1 MLLFLN
7 KTWRNYGLCLL
18 LGYGAMAML
27 LWQLPDN
34 KLHMYFLDIGQG
46 DSTLIK
52 TPNNHQI
59 LIDGGPKN
67 YVLQELDKVMPFFD
81 KTIDLVVITH
91 PHADHIDGLVEVLK
105 RYEVDAVLIS
115 GVDYESPSYDEFLK
129 VVAEKNIQIYIAK
142 KSEDFSFGNVFL
154 DVIYPDKSI
163 FGKKFQDL
171 NNSSIVIKILYGGK
185 KILMTGDM
193 AFEEENLLIKTG
205 LNLNADILK
214 VGHHGSKTSSSR
226 EFLNLVKPEI
236 AIIQSEN
243 GNSFGHPSKEALN
256 RLKAAGVQQIY
267 RNDIDGLIE
276 IIF

>member
-7 KTWRNYGLCLL
+7 KTWRKFGLCLL
-18 LGYGAMAML
+18 AGYVALGAL
-27 LWQLPDN
+27 IWQIPDN
-34 KLHMYFLDIGQG
+34 RFHIYFLNIGQG

-59 LIDGGPKN
+59 LVDGGPKN
-67 YVLQELDKVMPFFD
+67 YILQELDVVMPFFD
-81 KTIDLVVITH
+81 KTIDLVVVTH
-91 PHADHIDGLVEVLK
+91 PHADHIDGLIEVLK
-105 RYEVDAVLIS
+105 RYEVNAVLIT
-115 GVDYESPSYDEFLK
+115 GVDYKSPSYDEFLK
-129 VVAEKNIQIYIAK
+129 IVTEKNIQIYIAEK
-142 KSEDFSFGNVFL
+142 NEDFSFGNVTF
-154 DVIYPDKSI
+154 DVIYPNKPLL
-163 FGKKFQDL
+163 GKKFQDL
-171 NNSSIVIKILYGGK
+171 NNSSIVIKILYSGK

-205 LNLNADILK
+205 LNLRADILK

-226 EFLNLVKPEI
+226 DFLNLVKPEI
-236 AIIQSEN
+236 AIIQSGN

-267 RNDIDGLIE
+267 RNDMDGLVE

>member
-7 KTWRNYGLCLL
+7 KTWMKFGLCLL
-18 LGYGAMAML
+18 AGYVALGAL
-27 LWQLPDN
+27 IWQIPDN
-34 KLHMYFLDIGQG
+34 RFHIYFLNIGQG

-59 LIDGGPKN
+59 LVDGGPKN
-67 YVLQELDKVMPFFD
+67 YILQELDVVMPFFD
-81 KTIDLVVITH
+81 KTIDLVVVTH
-91 PHADHIDGLVEVLK
+91 PHADHIDGLIEVLK
-105 RYEVDAVLIS
+105 RYEVNAVLIT
-115 GVDYESPSYDEFLK
+115 GVDYKSPSYDEFLK
-129 VVAEKNIQIYIAK
+129 IVTEKNIQIYIAEK
-142 KSEDFSFGNVFL
+142 NEDFSFGNVTF
-154 DVIYPDKSI
+154 DVIYPNKPLL
-163 FGKKFQDL
+163 GKKFQDL
-171 NNSSIVIKILYGGK
+171 NNSSIVIKILYSGK

-205 LNLNADILK
+205 LNLRADILK

-226 EFLNLVKPEI
+226 DFLNLVKPEI
-236 AIIQSEN
+236 AIIQSGN

-267 RNDIDGLIE
+267 RNDMDGLVE

>member
-7 KTWRNYGLCLL
+7 KTWRKFGLCLL
-18 LGYGAMAML
+18 AGYVALGAL
-27 LWQLPDN
+27 IWQIPDN
-34 KLHMYFLDIGQG
+34 RFHIYFLNIGQG
-46 DSTLIK
+46 DSTFIK

-59 LIDGGPKN
+59 LVDGGPKN
-67 YVLQELDKVMPFFD
+67 YILQELDVVMPFFD
-81 KTIDLVVITH
+81 KTIDLVVVTH
-91 PHADHIDGLVEVLK
+91 PHADHIDGLIEVLK
-105 RYEVDAVLIS
+105 RYEVNAVLIT
-115 GVDYESPSYDEFLK
+115 GVDYKSPSYDEFLK
-129 VVAEKNIQIYIAK
+129 IVTEKNIQIYIAEK
-142 KSEDFSFGNVFL
+142 NEDFSFGNVTL
-154 DVIYPDKSI
+154 DVIYPNKPLL
-163 FGKKFQDL
+163 GKKFQDL

-205 LNLNADILK
+205 LNLRADILK

-226 EFLNLVKPEI
+226 DFLNLVKPEI
-236 AIIQSEN
+236 AIIQSGN

-267 RNDIDGLIE
+267 RNDMDGLVE

>member
-7 KTWRNYGLCLL
+7 KTWMKFGLCLL
-18 LGYGAMAML
+18 AGYVALGAL
-27 LWQLPDN
+27 IWQIPDN
-34 KLHMYFLDIGQG
+34 RFHIYFLNIGQG

-59 LIDGGPKN
+59 LVDGGPKN
-67 YVLQELDKVMPFFD
+67 HILQELDAVMPFFD
-81 KTIDLVVITH
+81 KTIDLVVVTH
-91 PHADHIDGLVEVLK
+91 PHADHIDGLIEVLK

-115 GVDYESPSYDEFLK
+115 GVDYKSPSYDEFLK
-129 VVAEKNIQIYIAK
+129 IVMEKNIQIYIAEK
-142 KSEDFSFGNVFL
+142 NEDFSFGNVTL
-154 DVIYPDKSI
+154 DVIYPNKPLL
-163 FGKKFQDL
+163 GKRFQDL

-205 LNLNADILK
+205 LNLRADILK

-226 EFLNLVKPEI
+226 DFLNLVKPEI
-236 AIIQSEN
+236 AIIQSGN

-267 RNDIDGLIE
+267 RNDIDGLVE

>member
-1 MLLFLN
+1 MKF
-7 KTWRNYGLCLL
+7 GLCLL
-18 LGYGAMAML
+18 AGYVALGAL
-27 LWQLPDN
+27 IWQIPDN
-34 KLHMYFLDIGQG
+34 RFHIYFLNIGQG

-59 LIDGGPKN
+59 LVDGGPKN
-67 YVLQELDKVMPFFD
+67 YILQELDVVMPFFD
-81 KTIDLVVITH
+81 KTIDLVVVTH
-91 PHADHIDGLVEVLK
+91 PHADHIDGLIEVLK
-105 RYEVDAVLIS
+105 RYEVNAVLIT
-115 GVDYESPSYDEFLK
+115 GVDYKSPSYDEFLK
-129 VVAEKNIQIYIAK
+129 IVTEKNIQIYIAEK
-142 KSEDFSFGNVFL
+142 NEDFSFGNVTF
-154 DVIYPDKSI
+154 DVIYPNKPLL
-163 FGKKFQDL
+163 GKRFQDL

-205 LNLNADILK
+205 LNLRADILK

-226 EFLNLVKPEI
+226 DFLNLVKPEI
-236 AIIQSEN
+236 AIIQSGN

-267 RNDIDGLIE
+267 RNDMDGLVE

>member
-7 KTWRNYGLCLL
+7 KTWRKFGLCLL
-18 LGYGAMAML
+18 AGYVALGAL
-27 LWQLPDN
+27 IWQIPDN
-34 KLHMYFLDIGQG
+34 RFHIYFLNIGQG

-59 LIDGGPKN
+59 LVDGGPKN
-67 YVLQELDKVMPFFD
+67 YILQELDAVMPFFD
-81 KTIDLVVITH
+81 KTIDLVVVTH
-91 PHADHIDGLVEVLK
+91 PHADHIDGLIEVLK
-105 RYEVDAVLIS
+105 RYEVNAVLIT
-115 GVDYESPSYDEFLK
+115 GVDYKSPSYDEFLK
-129 VVAEKNIQIYIAK
+129 IVTEKNIQIYIAEK
-142 KSEDFSFGNVFL
+142 NEDFSFGNVTL
-154 DVIYPDKSI
+154 DVIYPNKPLL
-163 FGKKFQDL
+163 GKKFQDL
-171 NNSSIVIKILYGGK
+171 NNSSIVIKILYGDK

-205 LNLNADILK
+205 LNLRADILK

-226 EFLNLVKPEI
+226 DFLNLVKPEI
-236 AIIQSEN
+236 AIIQSGN

-267 RNDIDGLIE
+267 RNDMDGLVE